1 MNSFKSFRK
10 LILILVLAFGFVF
23 CSFPVCAEGE
33 VASASSR
40 RIEQSVEN
48 VEPLPK
54 KENPVQLHFVMI
66 ACLFLVGG
74 ALGMVLLNPASN
86 NSEKVEDELK

>member
-10 LILILVLAFGFVF
+10 LIVVLVLAFGFVF
-23 CSFPVCAEGE
+23 CSFPVCAESE
-33 VASASSR
+33 AAPAVSR
-40 RIEQSVEN
+40 RIEQSAEN
-48 VEPLPK
+48 VEPLPE
-54 KENPVQLHFVMI
+54 KENPVQLHFIMI

-86 NSEKVEDELK
+86 NSEKVEDELQ